1 MEVLKRENLI
11 FKKVIMRVRT
21 VYPNTQ
27 PSAQQP
33 KFVTFSDLV
42 HWWTRLN
49 SGNFN
54 HEQYRKVLESRKNK

>member
-1 MEVLKRENLI
+1 
-11 FKKVIMRVRT
+11 MRLAVKT
-21 VYPNTQ
+21 VYPSNN
-27 PSAQQP
+27 SKGVEQQP

-42 HWWTRLN
+42 HWWTCLN

>member
-1 MEVLKRENLI
+1 
-11 FKKVIMRVRT
+11 MRVRT

-27 PSAQQP
+27 PSVTQP
-33 KFVTFSDLV
+33 KFVTFSGLV